1 MCLAIPGQIVE
12 LVDADKNLAKVD
24 VSGVK
29 RVINVSC
36 VLDDNHPFESCIDDW
51 VLIHVG
57 FAMSRINEE
66 EARKTMAVLDEMG
79 EMMQQMQEMQSTSN
93 L

>member
-12 LVDADKNLAKVD
+12 LVDINKSLVKVD

-36 VLDDNHPFESCIDDW
+36 VLDDEHPFESCMDDW

-57 FAMSRINEE
+57 FAMSRINED

-79 EMMQQMQEMQSTSN
+79 ALMQQMQEMQSTSN